1 MTPIIHKGVVAL
13 ALLLAF
19 SSASALTEEERQAKL
34 EALRATIEQV
44 QKELD
49 NVKSNRSDI
58 MKALEDSESK
68 MGELNE
74 KVKKLQSELDNK
86 QSHLKT
92 LRQDKEALSHVKKQQ
107 SQAASAQL
115 NAAYRLGNQSS
126 IKLLLNQKSPGDV
139 TRNLKYFDYIVRAR
153 NAKITALVDTLT
165 TLNQLEPRIAS
176 EVDAISAK
184 TLRLE
189 REQDHLK
196 AQQQARQKSLTQLE
210 ALLRQHGVRLEA
222 LQQDQSQLQ
231 TVVTRVASAARAIA
245 PMEPGKPFSAL
256 KGKLPWPPDGRVLT
270 SFGSERVKG
279 KMRWQGVLIGAEAG
293 APVRAVA
300 SGRVVFSNYL
310 RGHGLLIIV
319 DHGAG
324 FMTLYAHNQNLYKQ
338 LGDWVESGEQVASV
352 GLSGGQKNAGL
363 YFELRHNGEPTNPH
377 GWLKRA

>member
-153 NAKITALVDTLT
+153 NAKITALVDTLR

-210 ALLRQHGVRLEA
+210 ALLSQHGVRLEA

-256 KGKLPWPPDGRVLT
+256 KGKLPWPTDGRVLR